1 MFFFA
6 CVLQEFQ
13 HSYKQALLGWLTIN
27 KTVVGSSNI
36 CGLEPQYFVGFQVFH
51 QRRAYLQQVSCC
63 IVNIA
68 KISGFAQIL
77 ESAKNL
83 IFRVF
88 QGKIMVS
95 IRY

>member
-6 CVLQEFQ
+6 CVLQQFQ
-13 HSYKQALLGWLTIN
+13 HSYKPSFLGWFTIN
-27 KTVVGSSNI
+27 KTVAGSSNT
-36 CGLEPQYFVGFQVFH
+36 CGLEPQYFAGFQVFH

-63 IVNIA
+63 ILTIA
-68 KISGFAQIL
+68 KIRGFTQIL

-88 QGKIMVS
+88 QGKIMVG